1 MPSNMSSNQPFLNK
15 EMLIPKLEILK
26 ILSIDKLKE
35 IWPCQ
40 FSGNDKVNTCMLREI
55 HVKECDNLVN
65 LFPTHPM
72 LLLRHVEKISVFQ
85 CGSIEVLFDIDMSCV
100 GKIKEHNSKLRYI

>member
-1 MPSNMSSNQPFLNK
+1 MAFLISLPFILRIHLCNISMPSNMSYNQPFLNK

-26 ILSIDKLKE
+26 ILGIDKLKE

-40 FSGNDKVNTCMLREI
+40 FSGNDEVNTCMLREI

-65 LFPTHPM
+65 LLPTNPM
-72 LLLRHVEKISVFQ
+72 SLLHHVEEISVF
-85 CGSIEVLFDIDMSCV
+85 SMW
-100 GKIKEHNSKLRYI
+100 KY